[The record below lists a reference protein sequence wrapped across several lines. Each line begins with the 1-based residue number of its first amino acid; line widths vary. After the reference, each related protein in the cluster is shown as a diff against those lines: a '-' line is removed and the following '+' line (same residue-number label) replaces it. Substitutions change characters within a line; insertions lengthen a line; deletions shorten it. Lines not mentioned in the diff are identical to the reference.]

1 MDALA
6 ARLRG
11 QVLASDERQVR
22 SLAFTALLLQLSAI
36 YLLNAI
42 HKDGVTWQQGTVVH
56 YVLHQDRI
64 VTWLGWWVRQHMTL
78 GLSQALTWTAL
89 GLEWAIPLAL
99 LLPFRMQASRMLA
112 VGLVFALHIGFG
124 LFMNLGVFVPVMLAF
139 AVHLLPSG
147 FWSMLPAQ
155 RSLNRI
161 GYKLLARH
169 GVRLLTWSSALGLL
183 RATTPTLRGSRSMLR
198 ERMMLV
204 LMIYSAGQL
213 FTDNRVFRHFGN
225 WHQPGWSR
233 MVTDYL
239 QLHQGWGMFAPEAP
253 TEDFNVVV
261 DAVTEDGRHVDLF
274 NEAASPGARAPGL
287 VRRTSSAKI
296 GCSAITS

>member
-147 FWSMLPAQ
+147 F
-155 RSLNRI
+155 
-161 GYKLLARH
+161 
-169 GVRLLTWSSALGLL
+169 
-183 RATTPTLRGSRSMLR
+183 
-198 ERMMLV
+198 
-204 LMIYSAGQL
+204 
-213 FTDNRVFRHFGN
+213 
-225 WHQPGWSR
+225 
-233 MVTDYL
+233 
-239 QLHQGWGMFAPEAP
+239 
-253 TEDFNVVV
+253 
-261 DAVTEDGRHVDLF
+261 
-274 NEAASPGARAPGL
+274 
-287 VRRTSSAKI
+287 
-296 GCSAITS
+296 